1 MPGVKMGQDGGFQGY
16 FRVEGRIDSKRLSE
30 ELDKKR

>member
-1 MPGVKMGQDGGFQGY
+1 MLGVKMGQDGGFQGY